1 MYHSFAQLQSF
12 GQRFTQLLLLIS
24 TDFETGHRQ
33 FNRVFLESVNAR
45 KALRGQEIAIH
56 PEVCVAARSGPIRQ
70 LGVHTFSVHHQRRQ
84 QTNVLAFEIFHELR
98 GNAVWRLWRYCGV
111 VVHAMLRAEFDVQ
124 KSEEV
129 PHLRCCTHRTFS
141 SPA

>member
-1 MYHSFAQLQSF
+1 MHHTFAKLQSF

-24 TDFETGHRQ
+24 TDFETGHWQ
-33 FNRVFLESVNAR
+33 FNRMLFESINAG
-45 KALRGQEIAIH
+45 KALRGQEIAIDS
-56 PEVCVAARSGPIRQ
+56 EVCIAARSGPIRQ
-70 LGVHTFSVHHQRRQ
+70 LGVHTFSVHDQRRQ

-98 GNAVWRLWRYCGV
+98 GNAVWSLRRNCGV

-124 KSEEV
+124 KPEEV
-129 PHLRCCTHRTFS
+129 PHLRCCAHRTFS